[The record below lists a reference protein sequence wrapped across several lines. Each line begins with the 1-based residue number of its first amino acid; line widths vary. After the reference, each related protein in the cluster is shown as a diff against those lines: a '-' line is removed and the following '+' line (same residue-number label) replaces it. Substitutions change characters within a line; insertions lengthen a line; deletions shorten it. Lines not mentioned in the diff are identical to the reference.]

1 MAKWTNPAKGISYR
15 HLRVSEMLRRTLAD
29 ILAEGFPFESDV
41 PSVSITVSEVRL
53 TSDLKK
59 AKVYVL
65 PLGGIRADETVE
77 ALNRERAE
85 IRRMMNRRIHLKYSP
100 SLHFVPDT
108 TFDRVDEVRRLL
120 QSEEVQRDIGKH
132 TVAAET

>member
-1 MAKWTNPAKGISYR
+1 M
-15 HLRVSEMLRRTLAD
+15 
-29 ILAEGFPFESDV
+29 

-53 TSDLKK
+53 TSDLKQ

-77 ALNRERAE
+77 ALNQERAE
-85 IRRMMNRRIHLKYSP
+85 IRRLMNRRIHLKYSP
-100 SLHFVPDT
+100 SLHFVLDT

-120 QSEEVQRDIGKH
+120 QSEEVQRDIGEQ
-132 TVAAET
+132 TVAAQT

>member
-1 MAKWTNPAKGISYR
+1 MTKWANSAKGTSYR

-59 AKVYVL
+59 AKIYVL
-65 PLGGIRADETVE
+65 PLGGIHADETVE
-77 ALNRERAE
+77 TLNRERAE

-100 SLHFVPDT
+100 SLHFVLDT

-120 QSEEVQRDIGKH
+120 QSEEVQRDIGNQAA
-132 TVAAET
+132 AAET

>member
-29 ILAEGFPFESDV
+29 LLAEGCPFETDV

-53 TSDLKK
+53 TSDLKQ

-65 PLGGIRADETVE
+65 PLGGIRADETVA
-77 ALNRERAE
+77 ALNQERSE
-85 IRRMMNRRIHLKYSP
+85 IRRLMNRRVHLKYSP
-100 SLHFVPDT
+100 SLHFVLDT

-120 QSEEVQRDIGKH
+120 KSEEVQRDIGEQ
-132 TVAAET
+132 TVAAQN